1 MEDGFA
7 CSAVMDLM
15 VVVVVVVV
23 AGSAVAG
30 DEDLGP

>member
-7 CSAVMDLM
+7 CSAVMNLM
-15 VVVVVVVV
+15 VVVVVV
-23 AGSAVAG
+23 AGSAGAG